1 MKHSIKG
8 GAASLLEKS
17 RSYTRGQNF
26 TSDGRGNL
34 KKAQQE
40 QKQPSRN
47 PEDED
52 IAAYLSQ
59 LSKKTSGKKKN
70 VDDISSGLSD
80 LSLSDEVKTSNT
92 MKFMK
97 KSSSSSTALFGSSQ
111 RAQSIQ
117 PSVRKESG
125 TISGKKTKSF
135 TSSALQRASKLSAK
149 ITSRHMN
156 LDSDDSSEDRSDK
169 YHQELDFT
177 CDSPSPPVSEPKPD
191 KFRFLKKPPS
201 KAQEPVQDKE
211 SKQANPPDYDS
222 DELYAP
228 NNARDTRMN
237 STVPLTSTPATK
249 TQRKSNTSSRNVYS
263 KIMAELDTDE
273 ESIDYLLGDTNL
285 SPSLIK
291 EVEHSDRISDQ
302 VSDNDVSA
310 QKISDN
316 GYLEG
321 DMDVVSADESIV
333 ESIGEDIGLTLDGLQ
348 TIDDLLPPSAIHSP
362 VSSSHHDIPSHHT
375 DTESIRSRSP
385 SPVED
390 SVASNHDDASYR
402 SRTADNSYSSVASYS
417 SASFLSET
425 KSHSFHSRS
434 SHSYSR
440 SSSRSTSTR
449 SKKSDS
455 SVRTIT
461 SARSDSYSHD
471 FDTLSNTEDK
481 TTSDDKT
488 LTDDET
494 ISSDF
499 SSASTMRS
507 HSKRIRP
514 ISGQDVGV
522 QTSGSLHSI
531 NHHWLNDYNFQT
543 PSYFNLLSANNKD
556 TVSHHVDPSVLQTL
570 STFDSTSLLLH
581 TNLLAQVRQTQLAI
595 TNTMRQHQAFL
606 DSLQE
611 DYSYTTLE
619 NTKSYIK
626 KQKKRR
632 RKVKRKTS
640 FDGEETL
647 T

>member
-17 RSYTRGQNF
+17 RSYTRGQHF
-26 TSDGRGNL
+26 TSDGRENL

-40 QKQPSRN
+40 QKQSSRN

-59 LSKKTSGKKKN
+59 LSKKTSEKKKN

-80 LSLSDEVKTSNT
+80 LSLSDEVKASNT

-97 KSSSSSTALFGSSQ
+97 KSSSSSTALLGSSQ
-111 RAQSIQ
+111 SAQSIQ
-117 PSVRKESG
+117 QSARKVSG

-169 YHQELDFT
+169 HHQELDFT
-177 CDSPSPPVSEPKPD
+177 RDTPSPPVSEPKAD

-201 KAQEPVQDKE
+201 KAHEPVQDEE
-211 SKQANPPDYDS
+211 SKQANHPDYDS

-291 EVEHSDRISDQ
+291 EVEHFDH
-302 VSDNDVSA
+302 VSDNDVSVL
-310 QKISDN
+310 KISDN

-348 TIDDLLPPSAIHSP
+348 TIDDLLPPSVIHSP
-362 VSSSHHDIPSHHT
+362 DSSIHHHIPSHHT

-390 SVASNHDDASYR
+390 SVASNHDDTSYC

-481 TTSDDKT
+481 TITDDKT

-507 HSKRIRP
+507 HTRRIRP
-514 ISGQDVGV
+514 VSGQDVGV

-531 NHHWLNDYNFQT
+531 NHHWLNDYNFHT
-543 PSYFNLLSANNKD
+543 PSYFNLVNANKD
-556 TVSHHVDPSVLQTL
+556 TVSHHIDPSVLQTL
-570 STFDSTSLLLH
+570 SSFDSTSMMLH

-619 NTKSYIK
+619 NTRSYIK
-626 KQKKRR
+626 KQKRR

-640 FDGEETL
+640 LDGEETL
-647 T
+647 TS

>member
-17 RSYTRGQNF
+17 RSYSRGQHF

-40 QKQPSRN
+40 QKQSSRN

-59 LSKKTSGKKKN
+59 LSKKTSEKKKN

-80 LSLSDEVKTSNT
+80 LSLSDEVKASNT

-97 KSSSSSTALFGSSQ
+97 KSSSSSSTALLGSSQ
-111 RAQSIQ
+111 SAQSIQ
-117 PSVRKESG
+117 PSARKVSG

-177 CDSPSPPVSEPKPD
+177 RDTPSPPVSEPKAD
-191 KFRFLKKPPS
+191 KFRFLKKTPS
-201 KAQEPVQDKE
+201 KAHEPVQDKE
-211 SKQANPPDYDS
+211 SKQANHPDYDS

-302 VSDNDVSA
+302 VSDNDISV

-348 TIDDLLPPSAIHSP
+348 TIDDLLPLDGLQTIDDLLPPSVIHSP
-362 VSSSHHDIPSHHT
+362 DSSIHHHIPSHHT

-385 SPVED
+385 SPVQD
-390 SVASNHDDASYR
+390 SVASNHDDTSYR
-402 SRTADNSYSSVASYS
+402 SGTADNSYSSVASYS

-440 SSSRSTSTR
+440 STSRR

-461 SARSDSYSHD
+461 SARSDTYSHD

-481 TTSDDKT
+481 TITDDKT

-507 HSKRIRP
+507 HTRRIRP
-514 ISGQDVGV
+514 VSGQDVGV

-531 NHHWLNDYNFQT
+531 NHHWLNDYNFHT
-543 PSYFNLLSANNKD
+543 PSYFNLVNANKD
-556 TVSHHVDPSVLQTL
+556 TVSHHIDPSVLQTL
-570 STFDSTSLLLH
+570 SSFDSTSMMLH

-619 NTKSYIK
+619 NTRS
-626 KQKKRR
+626 
-632 RKVKRKTS
+632 VS
-640 FDGEETL
+640 
-647 T
+647 